1 MEQYSPA
8 QPYVVEVNN
17 AIQAIN
23 KQYSFITFV
32 NNGLATGVIDFGAGQ
47 LMNLVAGESI
57 SLPYLGR
64 VYGGCIIDATGTLIK
79 AVYVY

>member
-1 MEQYSPA
+1 MEIYSPA
-8 QPYVVEVNN
+8 QPYVVEVVN

-23 KQYSFITFV
+23 KQYSFITFT
-32 NNGLATGVIDFGAGQ
+32 NNGLATGIIDFGAGQ
-47 LMNLVAGESI
+47 MMNLVAGESI

-64 VYGGCIIDATGTLIK
+64 VYGGCTIDATGTTIK

>member
-1 MEQYSPA
+1 MEQYTPA

-23 KQYSFITFV
+23 KQYSFITYV

-47 LMNLVAGESI
+47 LLTLVAGESI
-57 SLPYLGR
+57 SMPYLGR
-64 VYGGCIIDATGTLIK
+64 VYGGCIIDATGTIIK

>member
-1 MEQYSPA
+1 MEQYTPA

-17 AIQAIN
+17 AIQVIN

-64 VYGGCIIDATGTLIK
+64 VYGGCTIDATGTLIK
-79 AVYVY
+79 ALYVY